1 MRKLNLFIIMS
12 IASCIGMASCSK
24 ALSDEDPAAKQ
35 KATDFQASLTAHKYK
50 LVAFYADKPIDYITS
65 DTEVRSETDLWK
77 YVKFHVLDDENY
89 FGANGAL
96 TIYQKV
102 DRFPGNDAETI
113 NGTYGVSVRGS
124 EVFFK
129 FVDYI
134 YVPTEYKLQEFDNA
148 YFTVYIDGPSGS
160 KLYSK
165 FARVE

>member
-1 MRKLNLFIIMS
+1 MRKLNLFIIMGMS
-12 IASCIGMASCSK
+12 VCMGMASCSK
-24 ALSDEDPAAKQ
+24 AVSDEDPATKQ
-35 KATDFQASLTAHKYK
+35 KATDFQAAVLSHKYK
-50 LVAFYADKPIDYITS
+50 LVAFYSDKPIDYITS
-65 DTEVRSETDLWK
+65 DAEVRSETDLWK

-89 FGANGAL
+89 FGANGEL
-96 TIYQKV
+96 TIYQKTNK
-102 DRFPGNDAETI
+102 FPGNEAETLK
-113 NGTYGVSVRGS
+113 GTYGISVRGTD
-124 EVFFK
+124 VLFK